1 MTCLDV
7 LQNWNLD
14 KNMGAQMSDALLIYL
29 NKVLLQIIANNS

>member
-14 KNMGAQMSDALLIYL
+14 KNIGAQMSDALL